1 MKAGWIRK
9 SGAGRV
15 VVFFCGFACD
25 AGFLRESDLPD
36 GCDAVSVYDYTSLD
50 FDLDLSEYP
59 EIGVAAWSFGVWAAD
74 LVSGKLSRADA
85 RAAVCGSPYPVDA
98 GRGIPPEI
106 FRATL
111 ASFDERARE
120 KFYRRVCGGA
130 QNAEGPDRLSV
141 RSARELRAELES
153 LGRGFSELRAPKPR
167 WTLSIAAKSDRIFP
181 PENLARAWSR
191 TPPIFC
197 EGAHLDM
204 RLIRRAIVHAARPF
218 SKVGR
223 AFERSAQS
231 YEANAKVQGGV
242 AKRLASMVLSRGF
255 PRGERVLEIGC
266 GTGFLTRELAPK
278 LSPAAW
284 FLNDLSEKMCLA
296 ASRGAGCRCETV
308 AGDILKCEIPNG
320 LGGVVSASALQWIS
334 DLPSLFKRLAEATKK
349 GAMLAFSTFGPRNFE
364 EIKMLCGNSLYY
376 PDALEI
382 RDMLLRAGFECE
394 RVEESVVR
402 ERFGSPREVMRH
414 IALTGVNGRFSAFWT
429 PAKFREFSRRYR
441 AAFGESGEGGV
452 GLTYNPVFITAHRV

>member
-1 MKAGWIRK
+1 MKTAWIRK
-9 SGAGRV
+9 SGARRV

-25 AGFLRESDLPD
+25 ADFLRESDLPD
-36 GCDAVSVYDYTSLD
+36 GCDAVSVYDYASLD
-50 FDLDLSEYP
+50 FDLDVSGYP

-74 LVSGKLSRADA
+74 LVSEKLSRADA

-98 GRGIPPEI
+98 ERGIPPKI
-106 FRATL
+106 FEATL
-111 ASFDERARE
+111 NSFDERAKE

-130 QNAEGPDRLSV
+130 LGADGLRRLSK
-141 RSARELRAELES
+141 RGARELRAELES
-153 LGRGFSELRAPKPR
+153 LGRGFSEMRAPKPR

-181 PENLARAWSR
+181 AENLARAWKR
-191 TPPIFC
+191 TPPIFY

-204 RLIRRAIVHAARPF
+204 RLIRRALVHAARPF
-218 SKVGR
+218 SKVGG
-223 AFERSAQS
+223 AFERSAGS
-231 YEANAKVQGGV
+231 YEENAKVQGEV
-242 AKRLASMVLSRGF
+242 AKRLASMVISRGF

-278 LSPAAW
+278 ISPSVW
-284 FLNDLSEKMCLA
+284 FLNDLSEKMCLM

-308 AGDILKCEIPNG
+308 SGDILKCEIPDG
-320 LGGVVSASALQWIS
+320 LGGVVSSSSMQWIP
-334 DLPSLFKRLAEATKK
+334 DLPSLFGRLAEASKK

-382 RDMLLRAGFECE
+382 RDMLARAGFECE
-394 RVEESVVR
+394 RVEESVSR
-402 ERFGSPREVMRH
+402 ANFGSPREVMRH

-429 PAKFREFSRRYR
+429 PARFREFSARYR
-441 AAFGESGEGGV
+441 AVFGDSGGGV
-452 GLTYNPVFITAHRV
+452 GLTYNPVFIIAHRV